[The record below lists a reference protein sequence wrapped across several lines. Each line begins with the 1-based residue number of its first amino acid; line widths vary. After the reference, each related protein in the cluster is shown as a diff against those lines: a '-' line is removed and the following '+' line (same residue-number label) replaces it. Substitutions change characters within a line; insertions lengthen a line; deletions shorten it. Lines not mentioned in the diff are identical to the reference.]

1 MYIELSPKEYET
13 RLNWNDAKLYCDL
26 LNIDGK
32 MDWRLPT
39 IRELSEIS
47 DNPTFLDDTCYW
59 SSDHYNDGL
68 ACLFY
73 PVKKTEYYNNNNLK
87 YHVRPIRTVE

>member
-1 MYIELSPKEYET
+1 
-13 RLNWNDAKLYCDL
+13 
-26 LNIDGK
+26 
-32 MDWRLPT
+32 
-39 IRELSEIS
+39 
-47 DNPTFLDDTCYW
+47 LDDTCYW